1 METTTTKTEN
11 KMVKMF
17 NELKA
22 KRPDAVILFRVG
34 DFYESYFDDAKK
46 VADATGITLTKRSG
60 ENGYC
65 LTGFPHHA
73 LDIYLPKIIR
83 AGLRVAICDDISEPV
98 KLKKRGSN
106 ETTQEP
112 QVEDAEAEEIKD
124 EEQSQEPQTDE
135 QPTETKS
142 AKIIYTDKEA
152 EDYTPKNG
160 KTFALTEMQEII
172 GGYVEPIRL
181 NDGRMIIVDEEG
193 KSKNK
198 AVNIPATN
206 ILRRDHYTTDYIV
219 GTAIVCDADMLD

>member
-22 KRPDAVILFRVG
+22 KHPDAVILFRVG
-34 DFYESYFDDAKK
+34 DFYETYCEDAKK
-46 VADATGITLTKRSG
+46 LSEVLGLTLTRQAKTKMD
-60 ENGYC
+60 
-65 LTGFPHHA
+65 LTGFPYHA
-73 LDIYLPKIIR
+73 LDTYLPKLIR

-98 KLKKRGSN
+98 KLKKRGSD

-112 QVEDAEAEEIKD
+112 QVEDADAEEIKD
-124 EEQSQEPQTDE
+124 DEQPQEPQTDG

-160 KTFALTEMQEII
+160 KTFGLTEMQEII

-181 NDGRMIIVDEEG
+181 NDGRMIIVDEDG
-193 KSKNK
+193 KSKGK

-206 ILRRDHYTTDYIV
+206 ILRRDHFTTDYIV
-219 GTAIVCDADMLD
+219 GTAIICDADMIE

>member
-22 KRPDAVILFRVG
+22 KHPDAVILFRVG
-34 DFYESYFDDAKK
+34 DFYETYCEDAKK
-46 VADATGITLTKRSG
+46 LSEVLGLTLTRQAKTKID
-60 ENGYC
+60 
-65 LTGFPHHA
+65 LTGFPYHA
-73 LDIYLPKIIR
+73 LDTYLPKLIR

-112 QVEDAEAEEIKD
+112 QVKDADAEEIKD
-124 EEQSQEPQTDE
+124 EE

-160 KTFALTEMQEII
+160 KTFELTEMQEIV

-181 NDGRMIIVDEEG
+181 NDGRMIIVDEDG
-193 KSKNK
+193 KSKDK

-206 ILRRDHYTTDYIV
+206 ILRRDHFTTDYIV
-219 GTAIVCDADMLD
+219 GTAIVCDADMIE

>member
-1 METTTTKTEN
+1 MSKMIETF
-11 KMVKMF
+11 KM
-17 NELKA
+17 LKE
-22 KRPDAVILFRVG
+22 KHSDALILFRVG
-34 DFYESYFDDAKK
+34 DFYETYCEDAKK
-46 VADATGITLTKRSG
+46 LSEVLGLTLTRQAKTKID
-60 ENGYC
+60 
-65 LTGFPHHA
+65 LTGFPSHA
-73 LDIYLPKIIR
+73 LDTYLPKLIR
-83 AGLRVAICDDISEPV
+83 AGLRVAICDDISEPI
-98 KLKKRGSN
+98 KLKKRGSD

-124 EEQSQEPQTDE
+124 EEQPQEPHTDE
-135 QPTETKS
+135 QATETKS

-181 NDGRMIIVDEEG
+181 NDGRMIIVDEDG

-206 ILRRDHYTTDYIV
+206 ILRRDHFTTDYIV

>member
-1 METTTTKTEN
+1 MSKMIETF
-11 KMVKMF
+11 KM
-17 NELKA
+17 LKA
-22 KRPDAVILFRVG
+22 KHPDSVILFRAG
-34 DFYESYFDDAKK
+34 DFYESFFDDAKK
-46 VADATGITLTKRSG
+46 VTEVIGIA
-60 ENGYC
+60 
-65 LTGFPHHA
+65 GFPSHA
-73 LDIYLPKIIR
+73 LDTYLPKLIR

-112 QVEDAEAEEIKD
+112 QVEDADAEEIKD
-124 EEQSQEPQTDE
+124 EE

-160 KTFALTEMQEII
+160 KTFTLTEMQEII

-181 NDGRMIIVDEEG
+181 NDGRMIIVDEDG
-193 KSKNK
+193 KSKGK

-219 GTAIVCDADMLD
+219 GTAIVCDADMIE

>member
-11 KMVKMF
+11 KMVKQF

-22 KRPDAVILFRVG
+22 KHPDAVILFRVG

-46 VADATGITLTKRSG
+46 VADATGATLTKRSG
-60 ENGYC
+60 EDGYY
-65 LTGFPHHA
+65 LTGFPYHA
-73 LDIYLPKIIR
+73 LDTYLPKLIR
-83 AGLRVAICDDISEPV
+83 AGLRVAICDDISEPI
-98 KLKKRGSN
+98 KLKKRGSD

-124 EEQSQEPQTDE
+124 DEQPQEPQTDE

-160 KTFALTEMQEII
+160 KTFGKTEMYGIVE
-172 GGYVEPIRL
+172 GYIDIIRL
-181 NDGRMIIVDEEG
+181 NDGRVIVVDSQG
-193 KSKNK
+193 KALNK

-206 ILRRDHYTTDYIV
+206 ILRRDHFTTNYIV
-219 GTAIVCDADMLD
+219 GTAIVCDADMID

>member
-22 KRPDAVILFRVG
+22 KHPDAVILFRVG
-34 DFYESYFDDAKK
+34 DFYESRFDDAKK
-46 VADATGITLTKRSG
+46 IADVLGLTLTRQAKTKMD
-60 ENGYC
+60 
-65 LTGFPHHA
+65 LAGFPYHA
-73 LDIYLPKIIR
+73 LDTYLPKLIR
-83 AGLRVAICDDISEPV
+83 AGLRVAICDDISEPI
-98 KLKKRGSN
+98 KLKKRGSD

-112 QVEDAEAEEIKD
+112 QVEDADAEEVKD
-124 EEQSQEPQTDE
+124 DEQPQEPQTDE

-142 AKIIYTDKEA
+142 AKIIYTDKED

-160 KTFALTEMQEII
+160 KTFGLTEMQEII

-181 NDGRMIIVDEEG
+181 NDGRMIIVDEDG
-193 KSKNK
+193 KSKDK

-219 GTAIVCDADMLD
+219 GTAIVCDADMVE

>member
-11 KMVKMF
+11 KMVEKF

-22 KRPDAVILFRVG
+22 KHPDAVILFRVG

-46 VADATGITLTKRSG
+46 VSEVLGITLTKRSG
-60 ENGYC
+60 EDGYY

-73 LDIYLPKIIR
+73 LDTYLPKLIR
-83 AGLRVAICDDISEPV
+83 AGLRVAICDDISEPT

-112 QVEDAEAEEIKD
+112 QVEDADAEEIKD
-124 EEQSQEPQTDE
+124 NEQPQEPQTDE

-181 NDGRMIIVDEEG
+181 NDGRIIIVDEDG
-193 KSKNK
+193 KSKSK

-219 GTAIVCDADMLD
+219 GTAIVCDADMIE

>member
-22 KRPDAVILFRVG
+22 KHPDAVILFRVG
-34 DFYESYFDDAKK
+34 DFYETYCEDAKK
-46 VADATGITLTKRSG
+46 IAEVLGLTLTRQAKT
-60 ENGYC
+60 EMD
-65 LTGFPHHA
+65 LAGFPSHA
-73 LDIYLPKIIR
+73 LDTYLPKLIR
-83 AGLRVAICDDISEPV
+83 AGLRVAICDDISEPI

-112 QVEDAEAEEIKD
+112 QVKDADAEEIKD
-124 EEQSQEPQTDE
+124 DEQPQEPQTDE
-135 QPTETKS
+135 QPNETKS

-172 GGYVEPIRL
+172 GGYIEPIRL
-181 NDGRMIIVDEEG
+181 NDGRMIIVDEDG
-193 KSKNK
+193 KSKDK

-206 ILRRDHYTTDYIV
+206 ILRRDHFTTDYIV
-219 GTAIVCDADMLD
+219 GTAIVCDADMIE

>member
-22 KRPDAVILFRVG
+22 KHSDAVILFRAG
-34 DFYESYFDDAKK
+34 DFYESIFDDAKK
-46 VADATGITLTKRSG
+46 VTDVLGIA
-60 ENGYC
+60 
-65 LTGFPHHA
+65 GFPSHA
-73 LDIYLPKIIR
+73 LDTYLPKLIR
-83 AGLRVAICDDISEPV
+83 AGLRVAICDDISEPI
-98 KLKKRGSN
+98 KLKKRGSD

-112 QVEDAEAEEIKD
+112 QVEDADAEEIKD
-124 EEQSQEPQTDE
+124 EEQPQEPQTDE

-160 KTFALTEMQEII
+160 KTFGKTEMCGIVE
-172 GGYVEPIRL
+172 GYIDIIRL
-181 NDGRMIIVDEEG
+181 NDGRVIIVDSQG
-193 KSKNK
+193 KALNK

-206 ILRRDHYTTDYIV
+206 ILRRDHFTTDYIV
-219 GTAIVCDADMLD
+219 GTAIVCDADMIE

>member
-11 KMVKMF
+11 KMVETF

-22 KRPDAVILFRVG
+22 KHPDAVILFRVG
-34 DFYESYFDDAKK
+34 DFYESRFDDAKK
-46 VADATGITLTKRSG
+46 IADVLGLTLTRQAKTKMD
-60 ENGYC
+60 
-65 LTGFPHHA
+65 LAGFPYHA
-73 LDIYLPKIIR
+73 LDTYLPKLIR
-83 AGLRVAICDDISEPV
+83 AGLRVAICDDISEPI
-98 KLKKRGSN
+98 KLKKRGSD

-112 QVEDAEAEEIKD
+112 QVEDADAEEVKD
-124 EEQSQEPQTDE
+124 EEQPQEQQTDE

-160 KTFALTEMQEII
+160 KTFGLTEMQEII

-181 NDGRMIIVDEEG
+181 NDGRMIIVDEDG
-193 KSKNK
+193 KSKDK

-206 ILRRDHYTTDYIV
+206 ILRRDHFTTDYIV
-219 GTAIVCDADMLD
+219 GTAIVCDADMLE

>member
-22 KRPDAVILFRVG
+22 KHPDAVILFRAG
-34 DFYESYFDDAKK
+34 DFYESFFDDAKK
-46 VADATGITLTKRSG
+46 VTDVLGIA
-60 ENGYC
+60 
-65 LTGFPHHA
+65 GFPSHA
-73 LDIYLPKIIR
+73 LDTYLPKLIR

-98 KLKKRGSN
+98 KLKKRGSD

-124 EEQSQEPQTDE
+124 DEQPQEPQTDE

-160 KTFALTEMQEII
+160 KTFEFDELKGIVDGYIEI
-172 GGYVEPIRL
+172 VRL
-181 NDGRMIIVDEEG
+181 NDGRVIIVDEDG

-219 GTAIVCDADMLD
+219 GTAIVCDADMIE

>member
-1 METTTTKTEN
+1 MRKMIETF
-11 KMVKMF
+11 KM
-17 NELKA
+17 LKE
-22 KRPDAVILFRVG
+22 KHSDVLILFRVG
-34 DFYESYFDDAKK
+34 DFYESYFEDAKK
-46 VADATGITLTKRSG
+46 VSEVLGVTLT
-60 ENGYC
+60 ENEKDDIFI
-65 LTGFPHHA
+65 TSFPTQS
-73 LDIYLPKIIR
+73 LDTYLPKLIR
-83 AGLRVAICDDISEPV
+83 AGLRVAICDDISEPT

-112 QVEDAEAEEIKD
+112 QVEDADAEEIKD
-124 EEQSQEPQTDE
+124 EE

-181 NDGRMIIVDEEG
+181 NDGRMIIVDEDG
-193 KSKNK
+193 KSKDK

-206 ILRRDHYTTDYIV
+206 ILRRDHFTTDYIV
-219 GTAIVCDADMLD
+219 GTAIVCDADMID

>member
-22 KRPDAVILFRVG
+22 KHPDAVILFRVG
-34 DFYESYFDDAKK
+34 DFYETYCEDAKK
-46 VADATGITLTKRSG
+46 IAEVLGLTLTRQAKTKMD
-60 ENGYC
+60 
-65 LTGFPHHA
+65 LTGFPYHA
-73 LDIYLPKIIR
+73 LDTYLPKLIR
-83 AGLRVAICDDISEPV
+83 AGLRVAICDDISEPA
-98 KLKKRGSN
+98 KPKERGSD

-124 EEQSQEPQTDE
+124 EEQPQEPQTDE

-160 KTFALTEMQEII
+160 KAFALTEMQEII

-181 NDGRMIIVDEEG
+181 NDGRMIIVDEDG
-193 KSKNK
+193 KSKDK

-219 GTAIVCDADMLD
+219 GTAIVCYADMLD

>member
-11 KMVKMF
+11 KMVKQF

-22 KRPDAVILFRVG
+22 KHPDAVILFRVG

-46 VADATGITLTKRSG
+46 VADATGATLTKRSG
-60 ENGYC
+60 EDGYY

-73 LDIYLPKIIR
+73 LDTYLPKLIR
-83 AGLRVAICDDISEPV
+83 AGLRVAICDDISEPT
-98 KLKKRGSN
+98 KIEKRGSD
-106 ETTQEP
+106 ETTEP
-112 QVEDAEAEEIKD
+112 QVEDADAEEIKD
-124 EEQSQEPQTDE
+124 EEQPQEQQTDE

-181 NDGRMIIVDEEG
+181 NDGRVIIVDSQG
-193 KSKNK
+193 KALNK

-206 ILRRDHYTTDYIV
+206 ILRRDHFTTDYIV
-219 GTAIVCDADMLD
+219 GTAIVCDADMLE

>member
-98 KLKKRGSN
+98 KLKKRGSD

-112 QVEDAEAEEIKD
+112 QMEDADAEEIKD
-124 EEQSQEPQTDE
+124 EE

-181 NDGRMIIVDEEG
+181 NDGRMIIVDEDG
-193 KSKNK
+193 KSKDK

-219 GTAIVCDADMLD
+219 GTAIVCDADMID

>member
-1 METTTTKTEN
+1 MRKMIETF
-11 KMVKMF
+11 KM
-17 NELKA
+17 LKE
-22 KRPDAVILFRVG
+22 KHSDVLILFRVG
-34 DFYESYFDDAKK
+34 DFYESYFEDAKK
-46 VADATGITLTKRSG
+46 VSEVLGVTLT
-60 ENGYC
+60 ENEKDDIFI
-65 LTGFPHHA
+65 TSFPTQS
-73 LDIYLPKIIR
+73 LDTYLPKLIR
-83 AGLRVAICDDISEPV
+83 AGIRVAICDDISEPI
-98 KLKKRGSN
+98 KLKKRGSD

-124 EEQSQEPQTDE
+124 EEQPQEPQTDE

-172 GGYVEPIRL
+172 GGYAEPIRL
-181 NDGRMIIVDEEG
+181 NDGRMIIVDEDG
-193 KSKNK
+193 KSKDK

-219 GTAIVCDADMLD
+219 GTAIVCDADMVD

>member
-1 METTTTKTEN
+1 METTTTKTAN
-11 KMVKMF
+11 KMVEKF

-22 KRPDAVILFRVG
+22 KHPDAVILFRVG
-34 DFYESYFDDAKK
+34 DFYESRFDDAEKI
-46 VADATGITLTKRSG
+46 ADVLGLTLTRQAKT
-60 ENGYC
+60 EMD
-65 LTGFPHHA
+65 LAGFPYHA
-73 LDIYLPKIIR
+73 LDTYLPKIIR
-83 AGLRVAICDDISEPV
+83 AGNRVAICDDIFKAIKQENS
-98 KLKKRGSN
+98 GGD
-106 ETTQEP
+106 ETTQES
-112 QVEDAEAEEIKD
+112 QVEDADAEEIKD
-124 EEQSQEPQTDE
+124 EEQPQESQTDE

-160 KTFALTEMQEII
+160 KTFALTEMQEIV

-181 NDGRMIIVDEEG
+181 NDGRMIIVDEDG
-193 KSKNK
+193 KSKDK

>member
-46 VADATGITLTKRSG
+46 VTEVIGIA
-60 ENGYC
+60 
-65 LTGFPHHA
+65 GFPSHA
-73 LDIYLPKIIR
+73 LDTYLPKLIR
-83 AGLRVAICDDISEPV
+83 AGLRVAICDDISEPT

-112 QVEDAEAEEIKD
+112 KVEDADAEEIKD
-124 EEQSQEPQTDE
+124 EE

-181 NDGRMIIVDEEG
+181 NDGRMIIVDEDG
-193 KSKNK
+193 KSKGK
-198 AVNIPATN
+198 AVNIPTTN

>member
-22 KRPDAVILFRVG
+22 KHPDAVILFRVG
-34 DFYESYFDDAKK
+34 DFYETYCEDAKK
-46 VADATGITLTKRSG
+46 LSEVLGLTLTRQAKTKID
-60 ENGYC
+60 
-65 LTGFPHHA
+65 LTGFPYHA
-73 LDIYLPKIIR
+73 LDTYLPKLIR

-124 EEQSQEPQTDE
+124 EE

-181 NDGRMIIVDEEG
+181 NDGRMIIVDEDG
-193 KSKNK
+193 KSKDK

-206 ILRRDHYTTDYIV
+206 ILRRDHFTTDYIV
-219 GTAIVCDADMLD
+219 GTAIVCDADMID